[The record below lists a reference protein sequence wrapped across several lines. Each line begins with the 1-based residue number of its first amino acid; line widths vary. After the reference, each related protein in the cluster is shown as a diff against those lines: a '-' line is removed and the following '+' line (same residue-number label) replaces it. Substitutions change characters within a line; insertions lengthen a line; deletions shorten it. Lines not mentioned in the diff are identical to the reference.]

1 MFRQPWSLKQ
11 HTPLLHFQQDQAGAT
26 IRSTDLRPR
35 LNRFIIEHA
44 PQLRS
49 IIPYDEDVY
58 QHFTE
63 LVSAGASVPYK
74 ITISPPDTA
83 NDRYYFLASAE
94 IKGDDQKVI
103 RKDVREHFQREAEV
117 VTHSA
122 YFANQTTFGRK
133 GEGIKEKEISNVRLA
148 VYNDGDFGLQL
159 LSFDRAI
166 GKLVAAFVHPFFLLS
181 NFGTRGSKGLGC
193 FEATPKEPV
202 DYGLKELVAALPHY
216 QAVYSIPW
224 ASTSISRTL
233 QETANLYRDLKCRNE
248 LKGGKW
254 IPESAVRDYLE
265 SLNIPKYWEK
275 YQIAGELIYDS
286 AVKDRYGNLISPQDV
301 LFVRALLGLTDNY
314 EYRVQGQPKKKV
326 VVEDAAGEIDRFAS
340 PVNFHFAEGKLW
352 LLAKEVPP
360 VMLNR
365 KFDFKLDRSRSRT
378 TITTPANFSWSDFLD
393 FALAQNSS
401 HAWTKVK

>member
-1 MFRQPWSLKQ
+1 MFRQSWSLKQ
-11 HTPLLHFQQDQAGAT
+11 HTPLIHFQQEQAGAT
-26 IRSTDLRPR
+26 IRGTDLRPR
-35 LNRFIIEHA
+35 LNRFIIDHA
-44 PQLRS
+44 PQLKS
-49 IIPYDEDVY
+49 IIPYEDEVY
-58 QHFTE
+58 QYFTG
-63 LVSAGASVPYK
+63 LVNTGASIPYK
-74 ITISPPDTA
+74 FTITTPDTA

-103 RKDVREHFQREAEV
+103 RKEIKEHFQREAEV

-148 VYNDGDFGLQL
+148 VFNDGDFGLQL

-166 GKLVAAFVHPFFLLS
+166 GKLVAAFVHPFFLLN
-181 NFGTRGSKGLGC
+181 NFGTRSSKGLGC
-193 FEATPKEPV
+193 FETTPVGPV
-202 DYGLKELVAALPHY
+202 AYGLKELVATLPKY
-216 QAVYSIPW
+216 QAVYSLPW
-224 ASTSISRTL
+224 AMNSVSRIL
-233 QETANLYRDLKCRNE
+233 QETANIYRDLKCRNE

-265 SLNIPKYWEK
+265 SLTNPKYWEK
-275 YQIAGELIYDS
+275 YQIAAELIYDT
-286 AVKDRYGNLISPQDV
+286 AVRDRYGKTISTSDV

-352 LLAKEVPP
+352 ILAKEIPP
-360 VMLNR
+360 IMLDRN
-365 KFDFKLDRSRSRT
+365 FNFKLGRSHST
-378 TITTPANFSWSDFLD
+378 TITTPPNFSWSDFLD
-393 FALAQNSS
+393 FALSQNSS
-401 HAWTKVK
+401 HAWSKVK